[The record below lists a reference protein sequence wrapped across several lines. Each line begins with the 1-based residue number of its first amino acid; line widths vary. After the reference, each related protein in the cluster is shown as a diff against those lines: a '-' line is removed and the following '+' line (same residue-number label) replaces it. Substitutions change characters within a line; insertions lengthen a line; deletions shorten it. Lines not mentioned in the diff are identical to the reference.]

1 VTSEQT
7 KRLHDIDALKRSLVL
22 INLHRVR
29 FRGTFTKTMD
39 RISWDKIDKFRFYG
53 YGTVLFCGLT
63 ASLYPLFVVK
73 TQMQVQAS
81 QIMQSSSGSRRSIL
95 STVRS
100 IVLSK
105 GVGGLWRGQGTVLV
119 GEIPTQTIYVTVLE
133 VARQTYMGL
142 AADWSDQHRATF
154 ASAASGAT
162 ACMCAQVCIV
172 PTDVISQRQIVASG
186 VKRSAMA
193 TARVCVRYV

>member
-1 VTSEQT
+1 
-7 KRLHDIDALKRSLVL
+7 
-22 INLHRVR
+22 
-29 FRGTFTKTMD
+29 MD

-142 AADWSDQHRATF
+142 AVTMFYLACLHQLWFSSDRTNNDC
-154 ASAASGAT
+154 ST
-162 ACMCAQVCIV
+162 VL
-172 PTDVISQRQIVASG
+172 
-186 VKRSAMA
+186 
-193 TARVCVRYV
+193 